1 MRCCRP
7 SRPNKSPWGTRHAAT
22 LLALFATTAVSAG
35 EIAGLLPPLPP
46 YHRQD
51 AALVFSN
58 DFLGRGGSVDDYR
71 TQQIVLSTRLSDRWS
86 VLVDHS
92 ILTLDNGIDA
102 GRIDQ
107 LAVSFGYDLVTRERA
122 DRSHKVAIGF
132 GSRGEGSFAGERI
145 QNGFHRLIGSTTEE
159 LPYVPGDETNA
170 SAWLDASRYRLLA
183 GAGDSV
189 FLPAWRKGAWFRA
202 ASLMTT
208 GGHWDSTVSALA
220 VASRPS
226 IDIWFG
232 VRADWREGYEKDVLK
247 ETAFAEDDVA
257 VVLGARLGALVIE
270 TVQQLNNDASYGQLR
285 LVSTGR
291 RNRSAERFRR
301 RIAVDVGISMPDV
314 TMRVAGTYA
323 LSLPGPEGA
332 EWQKSIMLAAVY
344 GEPQYK
350 SNNRLYVRTGQFEAG
365 LEFERPW
372 VADRDWLSVFGIA
385 SAGWREQ
392 ALILVNEL
400 REQRTDDVGRAIV
413 TVGGGVRVNAAGP
426 GRGWQLRI
434 QAGLFATLPA
444 DSARLDIG
452 GETYRVQEAALN
464 AVLGFTA
471 GFE

>member
-92 ILTLDNGIDA
+92 ILTLDNGIDV

-122 DRSHKVAIGF
+122 DRTDKVAIGF
-132 GSRGEGSFAGERI
+132 GARGEGSFAGERI

-170 SAWLDASRYRLLA
+170 SAWLDAGHYRQL
-183 GAGDSV
+183 GDAGDGS
-189 FLPAWRKGAWFRA
+189 FLPGWCKGAWFRA
-202 ASLMTT
+202 ASLLTT
-208 GGHWDSTVSALA
+208 GGQWDSTVSALA
-220 VASRPS
+220 VASRGS
-226 IDIWFG
+226 MDFWFG

-247 ETAFAEDDVA
+247 ETAFAEEDVA
-257 VVLGARLGALVIE
+257 VVLGARLGAFVIE

-291 RNRSAERFRR
+291 RDRRSAGVFRP
-301 RIAVDVGISMPDV
+301 RIAVDFGFSMPDV
-314 TMRVAGTYA
+314 TVRIAGKYA
-323 LSLPGPEGA
+323 VPGLWGPGWRE
-332 EWQKSIMLAAVY
+332 SIVLAGIY
-344 GEPQYK
+344 GEPQYNN
-350 SNNRLYVRTGQFEAG
+350 NNRLYVRNRQLEAG

-372 VADRDWLSVFGIA
+372 SGDSDWLSIFAVT
-385 SAGWREQ
+385 SAGWRAQ
-392 ALILVNEL
+392 ALILEEESGD
-400 REQRTDDVGRAIV
+400 RRTDDVGRTV
-413 TVGGGVRVNAAGP
+413 LTVGGGVRAIAAGS

-434 QAGLFATLPA
+434 QAGLFATFPVA
-444 DSARLDIG
+444 SGSLDIN
-452 GETYRVQEAALN
+452 GETYRVQEPALN
-464 AVLGFTA
+464 AMLGFSA
-471 GFE
+471 GFK